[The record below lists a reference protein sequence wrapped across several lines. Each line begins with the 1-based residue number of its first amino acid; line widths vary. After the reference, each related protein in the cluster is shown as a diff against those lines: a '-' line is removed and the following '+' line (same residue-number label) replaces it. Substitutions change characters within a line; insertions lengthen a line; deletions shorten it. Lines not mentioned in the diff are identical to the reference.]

1 MEWRKIFR
9 YLSNRNFVPT
19 VLAVALLVTPLAL
32 QPAHAVDNATQSA
45 NADLSVPIELDAQP
59 IRWNPDNRND
69 LTAGELEWA
78 GGIVVTSN
86 HKDFGGWSAIAVSA
100 DGTTLL
106 ALSDQAHWLSAQIL
120 YDERG
125 RLSGLVDGNIAPLL
139 DLKGKPITS
148 KSMGDAEGMT
158 VTGDDPLAGDVY
170 VSFERFHRIWRYDF
184 GANGM
189 AAWPSQIITERQ
201 FGKMPANSGIEA
213 LTTLEPIIGG
223 DKQRLLAVTEDAR
236 DPTGNRKA
244 FLVEGRKFERLSTK
258 RNAPYKPTDIAR
270 LPNGDFL
277 MLERSFSLLAGPG
290 MELRRIKASDVKAG
304 AILNGKLL
312 LRTNNKHTID
322 NMEGLAVRQGPK
334 GEIFVYLISDD
345 NYSFLQHTYL
355 MMFKLKPEAKE
366 AAPGTLGTITLPQSQ
381 IKAE

>member
-1 MEWRKIFR
+1 MAI
-9 YLSNRNFVPT
+9 
-19 VLAVALLVTPLAL
+19 AILVTPLAL
-32 QPAHAVDNATQSA
+32 QPAQAADNVEQSA
-45 NADLSVPIELDAQP
+45 KADLSVPIELDAQP
-59 IRWNPDNRND
+59 IRWNPNNRND

-78 GGIVVTSN
+78 GGIIVTSD
-86 HKDFGGWSAIAVSA
+86 HKDFGGWSAMAVST

-106 ALSDQAHWLSAQIL
+106 ALSDQAHWLSARIL

-125 RLSGLVDGNIAPLL
+125 RLSGLADGNIAPLL
-139 DLKGKPITS
+139 DLKGKTITS

-158 VTGDDPLAGDVY
+158 VTGDDPLKGDVY

-184 GANGM
+184 GADGM
-189 AAWPSQIITERQ
+189 AAHPSQIATERQ

-223 DKQRLLAVTEDAR
+223 DKQRLLAITEDAR
-236 DPTGNRKA
+236 NSKGNHKA
-244 FLVEGRKFERLSTK
+244 FLLEGRKVKRLATK
-258 RNAPYKPTDIAR
+258 LDAPYKPTDIAR

-277 MLERSFSLLAGPG
+277 MLERSFTLMAGPG

-304 AILNGKLL
+304 ALLNGKLL

-334 GEIFVYLISDD
+334 DQIFVYLISDN
-345 NYSFLQHTYL
+345 NYSMLQHTYL
-355 MMFKLKPEAKE
+355 MMFKLKPDAETANQ
-366 AAPGTLGTITLPQSQ
+366 ATSGTLGTITLPQSPA
-381 IKAE
+381 KAE